1 MQKEPEL
8 DAQGTSAL
16 KQRRKMLL
24 ALALMLT
31 ALVVVLIKDRHLW
44 FGSGEDS
51 TESQVEEATSLS
63 SNPSAPTPLFPSQP
77 AAKAKKSVKHA
88 TPAPQKP
95 EATEP
100 GVVTERKALPP
111 LSVEVVTNDKHKQ
124 LHPASN
130 ALKIEM
136 QSGSA
141 PASVA
146 SEKATASK
154 PPVSN
159 AADRV
164 RMPSEVAESS
174 ATASEP
180 SYPLLAKQMRIQGSV
195 VLQALIGSDGFIQ
208 DLRVLS
214 GPGILASA
222 AREAVRQWHFKPYL
236 QNGQPAET
244 QAKITVNFIISTS

>member
-1 MQKEPEL
+1 MQKEPEI
-8 DAQGTSAL
+8 DPQGTRAV
-16 KQRRKMLL
+16 KQRHKMIL

-51 TESQVEEATSLS
+51 ADSQVEEATTLASD
-63 SNPSAPTPLFPSQP
+63 PSAPKPLFPSQP
-77 AAKAKKSVKHA
+77 AAKAKKSVRHA
-88 TPAPQKP
+88 APSLQKP

-111 LSVEVVTNDKHKQ
+111 LSVEVVTNDAHKQ

-146 SEKATASK
+146 SAKPAAAK

-164 RMPSEVAESS
+164 RMPEVAESS
-174 ATASEP
+174 VTASEP

-222 AREAVRQWHFKPYL
+222 AREAVRQWHFKPYI